1 MISAVVITK
10 NEEKNIERCIKSLLW
25 CSEIVVV
32 DDYSDDK
39 TVKLAKKLGAKVYQ
53 HSLDNDFSEQR
64 NFGLLKAKGDWV
76 LFVDADEVVSAK
88 LQKEIIKSITQN
100 KHVGFYIKRYDVWMG
115 KVLKHGEVG
124 NIKLL
129 RLAKKN
135 AGKWKRAVH
144 EFWDVKGSTAILE
157 NPFLHYPHKT
167 IREFVGDINLYST
180 IHAKENMKEGKTK
193 SFWKIF
199 VLPFG
204 KFFVNYFFKLGFLD
218 GVAGF
223 VMAVFMSFHSF
234 LAWGKL
240 K

>member
-1 MISAVVITK
+1 MISGVVLTK

-25 CSEIVVV
+25 CSEIVVI
-32 DDYSDDK
+32 DDYSIDK
-39 TVKLAKKLGAKVYQ
+39 TVKLAKKLGARIYK
-53 HSLDNDFSEQR
+53 HNLDNNFSKQR
-64 NFGLLKAKGDWV
+64 NFACQKVRGPWV
-76 LFVDADEVVSAK
+76 LFVDADEVVTTK
-88 LQKEIIKSITQN
+88 LQKEVIKNITED
-100 KHVGFYIKRYDVWMG
+100 KYTGFYLKRRDVWMG
-115 KVLKHGEVG
+115 KVLKHGEAG

-144 EFWDVKGSTAILE
+144 EFWDVKGNTAVLE
-157 NPFLHYPHKT
+157 NPLLHYPHKT
-167 IREFVGDINLYST
+167 IREFIDDINLYST

-193 SFWKIF
+193 SFWKIL
-199 VLPFG
+199 VYPFG
-204 KFFVNYFFKLGFLD
+204 KFFVNYFLKMGFLD

-234 LAWGKL
+234 LGWGKL

>member
-115 KVLKHGEVG
+115 KVLKHGEV
-124 NIKLL
+124 
-129 RLAKKN
+129 
-135 AGKWKRAVH
+135 
-144 EFWDVKGSTAILE
+144 
-157 NPFLHYPHKT
+157 
-167 IREFVGDINLYST
+167 
-180 IHAKENMKEGKTK
+180 
-193 SFWKIF
+193 
-199 VLPFG
+199 
-204 KFFVNYFFKLGFLD
+204 
-218 GVAGF
+218 
-223 VMAVFMSFHSF
+223 
-234 LAWGKL
+234 
-240 K
+240 